1 MRVTHL
7 FLKLFFLTALILGLS
22 GCQKDP
28 VQPMD
33 ASAQHQGKVTEKKV
47 TEKKALEKKPATTPS
62 ANKNASKSASVAT
75 KTPEKTTPTIQNE
88 KKPVNQT
95 KAETTK
101 PSTTKKSSV
110 TTKPKTPS
118 TSTSTQKT
126 TKPAPA
132 TPAETVT
139 VTIIGYGNQTLLP
152 ATKVPYT
159 KGETFLDATL
169 STRKFHIIVSFKG
182 SGASAYVD
190 GINNEFEFDH
200 GAKSGWLATKNG
212 VKLTQSAGITSLKPG
227 DRIEWRYTTTGE

>member
-7 FLKLFFLTALILGLS
+7 FLKLFILTVLILGLS

-33 ASAQHQGKVTEKKV
+33 ASAQHQGKVTEKKAIV
-47 TEKKALEKKPATTPS
+47 KKTTEKTSST
-62 ANKNASKSASVAT
+62 ANKKSSKSASTAT
-75 KTPEKTTPTIQNE
+75 QTTEKATTTKQSV
-88 KKPVNQT
+88 KKSSDQT
-95 KAETTK
+95 KAVTTK
-101 PSTTKKSSV
+101 PSLAKKSSV
-110 TTKPKTPS
+110 TTKPKTTPS
-118 TSTSTQKT
+118 TTTSTKKT
-126 TKPAPA
+126 VKPAPV

-139 VTIIGYGNQTLLP
+139 ITIIGYGNQTLLP

-169 STRKFHIIVSFKG
+169 ATRKYHIIVSFRG

-200 GAKSGWLATKNG
+200 GAKSGWIATKNG
-212 VKLTQSAGITSLKPG
+212 IKLTQSAGITSIKPG

>member
-1 MRVTHL
+1 MRITHL
-7 FLKLFFLTALILGLS
+7 FLNLLLLTALVLGLS

-33 ASAQHQGKVTEKKV
+33 ASAHHQGKVTEKKA
-47 TEKKALEKKPATTPS
+47 TEK
-62 ANKNASKSASVAT
+62 
-75 KTPEKTTPTIQNE
+75 KTPEKKTPEKKSTPSPSVNKKTTPPKQVE
-88 KKPVNQT
+88 KKPVVQA
-95 KAETTK
+95 KAATNT
-101 PSTTKKSSV
+101 PSTVKKSSV
-110 TTKPKTPS
+110 TTKPKTTS
-118 TSTSTQKT
+118 TTTSTQKP
-126 TKPAPA
+126 TKPAPV

-169 STRKFHIIVSFKG
+169 ATRKFHIIVSFKG

-200 GAKSGWLATKNG
+200 GAKSGWIATKNG
-212 VKLTQSAGITSLKPG
+212 IKLTQSAGITPIKPG